1 MTLQQPN
8 LQTPKLPN
16 YVYELPTLDL
26 ARALLGCVLVHE
38 TPEGRTAGLIVET
51 EAYLADD
58 PACHAY
64 RRQTP
69 RNAPMFGP
77 PGTVY
82 VYRIY
87 GQYRCVNIASNAE
100 GVGEAV
106 LIRALEPTEG
116 LDLMHNRR
124 TAGIR
129 HVKSVFGQAHVE
141 KLLTAR
147 QLCNG
152 PARLVTAMG
161 IFESLNFQAMQSGPL
176 FGQPPA
182 LSGFDVVQ
190 TTRIGIT
197 QGAELP
203 YRFYVKGSRFVSR
216 R

>member
-1 MTLQQPN
+1 MRLNPAT
-8 LQTPKLPN
+8 
-16 YVYELPTLDL
+16 YHLPTLDL

-38 TPEGRTAGLIVET
+38 TSEGRTAGLIVET

-64 RRQTP
+64 RRQTV

-87 GQYRCVNIASNAE
+87 GQYRCVNVASGAE

-116 LDLMHNRR
+116 IALMTERR
-124 TAGIR
+124 AAGIR
-129 HVKSVFGQAHVE
+129 HVKAIFGQAHVE
-141 KLLTAR
+141 KPLSMR

-161 IFESLNFQAMQSGPL
+161 ISEILNFARMQTGPL
-176 FGQPPA
+176 FAERPVLTG
-182 LSGFDVVQ
+182 LDVVQ

-203 YRFYVKGSRFVSR
+203 YRFYVRDSRFVSR

>member
-1 MTLQQPN
+1 MRLDPT
-8 LQTPKLPN
+8 T
-16 YVYELPTLDL
+16 YHLPTLDL

-38 TPEGRTAGLIVET
+38 TPEGRTAGVIVET

-64 RRQTP
+64 RRQTT

-87 GQYRCVNIASNAE
+87 GQYRCVNVASNAE

-106 LIRALEPTEG
+106 LIRALQPTEG
-116 LDLMHNRR
+116 TELMHARR

-129 HVKSVFGQAHVE
+129 HVKSVFGQVHVE
-141 KLLTAR
+141 KPLSVR

-161 IFESLNFQAMQSGPL
+161 ISETLNFQHMQTGPL
-176 FGQPPA
+176 FAERPVVTD
-182 LSGFDVVQ
+182 FDVVQ

-203 YRFYVKGSRFVSR
+203 YRFYVRGSRFVSR

>member
-1 MTLQQPN
+1 MPLDS
-8 LQTPKLPN
+8 
-16 YVYELPTLDL
+16 VFYEQPTLDL
-26 ARALLGCVLVHE
+26 ARTLLGCVLVHE
-38 TPEGRTAGLIVET
+38 TAEGRTAGVIVET
-51 EAYLADD
+51 EAYLTDD

-82 VYRIY
+82 VYQIY
-87 GQYRCVNIASNAE
+87 GQYHCVNIASGAE

-116 LDLMHNRR
+116 IALMTLRR
-124 TAGIR
+124 EAGIR
-129 HVKSVFGQAHVE
+129 RVKATFGQPHLE
-141 KLLTAR
+141 KPLLPT
-147 QLCNG
+147 QLCSG

-161 IFESLNFQAMQSGPL
+161 IHKALNFSQMQAGPL
-176 FGQPPA
+176 FAEPP
-182 LSGFDVVQ
+182 SRSDFDIVQ

-197 QGAELP
+197 HGAALP
-203 YRFYVKGSRFVSR
+203 YRFYVRDNRFVSR

>member
-1 MTLQQPN
+1 MRLDPAT
-8 LQTPKLPN
+8 
-16 YVYELPTLDL
+16 YHLPTLDL

-38 TPEGRTAGLIVET
+38 SAGGRTAGVIVET
-51 EAYLADD
+51 EAYLTDD

-64 RRQTP
+64 RRQTA

-87 GQYRCVNIASNAE
+87 GQYRCVNVASGAE

-116 LDLMHNRR
+116 VERMAARR
-124 TAGIR
+124 AEGIR
-129 HVKSVFGQAHVE
+129 RVKAVFGQNHVE
-141 KLLTAR
+141 KPLAVR

-152 PARLVTAMG
+152 PARLATAMG
-161 IFESLNFQAMQSGPL
+161 VAEDLNFARMQTGPL
-176 FGQPPA
+176 FCQPPVPG
-182 LSGFDVVQ
+182 GFDVVQ
-190 TTRIGIT
+190 TTRVGIT

-203 YRFYVKGSRFVSR
+203 YRFYVKESRFVSR

>member
-1 MTLQQPN
+1 MRLDPAT
-8 LQTPKLPN
+8 
-16 YVYELPTLDL
+16 YSLPTLDL

-38 TPEGRTAGLIVET
+38 TEEGRTAGVIVET

-64 RRQTP
+64 RRQTA

-77 PGTVY
+77 PGTIY

-106 LIRALEPTEG
+106 LIRALQPTEG
-116 LDLMHNRR
+116 LDRMTARR
-124 TAGIR
+124 EAGIR
-129 HVKSVFGQAHVE
+129 RVKAVFGQPHVE
-141 KLLTAR
+141 KPLSPT

-161 IFESLNFQAMQSGPL
+161 ISETLNFQTMQTGPL
-176 FGQPPA
+176 FAEASA
-182 LSGFDVVQ
+182 LTDFELVQ

-203 YRFYVKGSRFVSR
+203 YRFYVRGNRFVSR